1 MGSLLLGTGARFLP
15 LYDRNPLRVIPLQWV
30 TARLIVIC
38 VVVFVAQLGFDE
50 TELSLFQFRYGMTR
64 AILLE
69 YPALDPVL
77 AAIPSEL
84 TLISGMFFARRLDA
98 SYRQY
103 GLPVSVW

>member
-1 MGSLLLGTGARFLP
+1 MFLP
-15 LYDRNPLRVIPLQWV
+15 LYDRNPLRVNPLQWV
-30 TARLIVIC
+30 TAGLTVIC
-38 VVVFVAQLGFDE
+38 VVVFVAQLSFDE

-84 TLISGMFFARRLDA
+84 TLISGMFLHAGWMHLIGNMA
-98 SYRQY
+98 Y
-103 GLPVSVW
+103 L